1 VDARVI
7 GRLRRRRVELS
18 VEDALARQISRLLD
32 FLTVE
37 RGLSKNTLEAY
48 RRDLMRYA
56 AYLRASGITDGT
68 RAEENTIAG
77 FVGDLSGTEFAEGKR
92 YMASSVARALAAVRT
107 FHMFLL
113 REGDT
118 DVNPAQGVSRPKVP
132 RNLPRP
138 LALAE
143 VESMLAAPGEGDV
156 VGLRD
161 RAILETLYGAGV
173 RISELVGLDVD
184 DVDLEEGS
192 VRVFG
197 KGSKER
203 LVPLGRFAVQALH
216 GYLTRA
222 RPSMARTGSGAA
234 MFLNQRGGR
243 LTRQGAAKILS
254 QAARRAG
261 VKKRVTPHT
270 LRHSFATHLLEGG
283 ADVRVVQELLGHA
296 TLTTTQIYTLVTGDR
311 LREEYFS
318 AHPRAR
324 FAGVMQNRGKHA
336 EDPEAEEAPSARRRG
351 A

>member
-1 VDARVI
+1 
-7 GRLRRRRVELS
+7 
-18 VEDALARQISRLLD
+18 VEDALAGQISRLLD

-37 RGLSKNTLEAY
+37 RGLSRNTLEAY

-56 AYLRASGITDGT
+56 RYLRT
-68 RAEENTIAG
+68 RGVEDATLADENLIAG
-77 FVGDLSGTEFAEGKR
+77 FISLLSATEFAEGQR
-92 YMASSVARALAAVRT
+92 YRASSVARALAAVRT
-107 FHMFLL
+107 FHGFLL

-118 DVNPAQGVSRPKVP
+118 DVNAAQGVVRPKVP

-138 LALAE
+138 LAVAD
-143 VESMLAAPGEGDV
+143 VEAMLAAPGEGDV

-184 DVDLEEGS
+184 DVDLDEGS

-203 LVPLGRFAVQALH
+203 LVPLGRFATRAIE

-222 RPSMARTGSGAA
+222 RPALARTGSGAA

-243 LTRQGAAKILS
+243 LTRQGTAKILS
-254 QAARRAG
+254 AAARRAG

-296 TLTTTQIYTLVTGDR
+296 TLTTTQVYTLVTGDR

-324 FAGVMQNRGKHA
+324 LQGA
-336 EDPEAEEAPSARRRG
+336 APKARG